1 MRSAA
6 LRSTKVIICPKA
18 SLVLSL
24 RVADLDVAMPIDPN
38 LDPLQAKPVTPS
50 TSQARRA
57 VAARNNRHDFT
68 NADLSNIEMPSHWA
82 VPWADLMMVM
92 MVMFAVML
100 ATNLAERDVS
110 ELFKKDTQPS
120 KEETRPQPKQH
131 VQPPPPQS
139 TVTQTEPQADVRTK
153 EKTPTEP
160 KLANQPQTQTT
171 QSTAQA
177 PKAAEKTD
185 AGAIPIEDI
194 LRLSKNLVTEANLDD
209 IDVVLTDNQSI
220 KVSVR
225 GNLLFD
231 LGKADLKPEAIS
243 FLRDL
248 SKIIA
253 ANNYQIEVAGHTDNF
268 PVSNPAYP
276 TNWELSSA
284 RAARVA
290 RYLIQYGNLEPG
302 RFTVIGH
309 SYYQP
314 TVANDSLAN
323 KAKNRRVEIIIT
335 RYTYNP

>member
-1 MRSAA
+1 MANE
-6 LRSTKVIICPKA
+6 
-18 SLVLSL
+18 
-24 RVADLDVAMPIDPN
+24 PIDPIN
-38 LDPLQAKPVTPS
+38 ETPVPSRATSNSSSPAQQAN
-50 TSQARRA
+50 AW
-57 VAARNNRHDFT
+57 RNNNGRLNNGGYG

-82 VPWADLMMVM
+82 VPWSDLMMVM

-110 ELFKKDTQPS
+110 ELFKKDAITQS
-120 KEETRPQPKQH
+120 KQPVK
-131 VQPPPPQS
+131 PPPPLA
-139 TVTQTEPQADVRTK
+139 TATQEQPRADIKSEQKIDTEIK
-153 EKTPTEP
+153 PTE
-160 KLANQPQTQTT
+160 KNTAE
-171 QSTAQA
+171 STAPNSA
-177 PKAAEKTD
+177 LGSEPTRLEKSEK
-185 AGAIPIEDI
+185 GAIPIQDI
-194 LRLSKNLVTEANLDD
+194 LRLSKNLVTEANLED

-243 FLRDL
+243 FLQHL
-248 SKIIA
+248 AQIIA
-253 ANNYQIEVAGHTDNF
+253 TNNYQIEVVGHTDNF

-290 RYLIQYGNLEPG
+290 RYLIQYGKLEPG

-314 TVANDSLAN
+314 IVANDSLMN

-335 RYTYNP
+335 RYEYHPEQEKL

>member
-1 MRSAA
+1 
-6 LRSTKVIICPKA
+6 
-18 SLVLSL
+18 
-24 RVADLDVAMPIDPN
+24 MPTDPN
-38 LDPLQAKPVTPS
+38 LDPLAAKPTTPS
-50 TSQARRA
+50 ESQARRA
-57 VAARNNRHDFT
+57 LAARNNRHDSN

-110 ELFKKDTQPS
+110 ELFKKDTN
-120 KEETRPQPKQH
+120 PQPKQH
-131 VQPPPPQS
+131 VQPPPPKS
-139 TVTQTEPQADVRTK
+139 TITQAEPQTDLRSK

-160 KLANQPQTQTT
+160 KPANQAQAQTA
-171 QSTAQA
+171 QSTNIN
-177 PKAAEKTD
+177 PTHPTLEKSD
-185 AGAIPIEDI
+185 AGTIPIEDI

-290 RYLIQYGNLEPG
+290 RYLIQYGKLEPG

-335 RYTYNP
+335 RYIYNP

>member
-1 MRSAA
+1 
-6 LRSTKVIICPKA
+6 
-18 SLVLSL
+18 
-24 RVADLDVAMPIDPN
+24 MPIDPT

-50 TSQARRA
+50 ESQARRA
-57 VAARNNRHDFT
+57 FAARNNRHDSN

-110 ELFKKDTQPS
+110 ELFKKDS
-120 KEETRPQPKQH
+120 NPQPKQH
-131 VQPPPPQS
+131 VQPPSPKSTITQAQPQDDLRS
-139 TVTQTEPQADVRTK
+139 K

-160 KLANQPQTQTT
+160 NPTDKTKEQTT
-171 QSTAQA
+171 DINPAPQA
-177 PKAAEKTD
+177 LEKAD

-314 TVANDSLAN
+314 TVDNDSLAN

>member
-1 MRSAA
+1 
-6 LRSTKVIICPKA
+6 
-18 SLVLSL
+18 
-24 RVADLDVAMPIDPN
+24 
-38 LDPLQAKPVTPS
+38 
-50 TSQARRA
+50 
-57 VAARNNRHDFT
+57 
-68 NADLSNIEMPSHWA
+68 
-82 VPWADLMMVM
+82 
-92 MVMFAVML
+92 MFAVML

-110 ELFKKDTQPS
+110 ELFKKDS
-120 KEETRPQPKQH
+120 NPQPKQH
-131 VQPPPPQS
+131 VRPPPPKN
-139 TVTQTEPQADVRTK
+139 TLTQAEPQNDVRAK

-160 KLANQPQTQTT
+160 KPTEPKPTDTAQTTQTT
-171 QSTAQA
+171 DIKPPTLENTEHKKS
-177 PKAAEKTD
+177 D

-194 LRLSKNLVTEANLDD
+194 LRLSKNLVTEANLSD

>member
-1 MRSAA
+1 
-6 LRSTKVIICPKA
+6 
-18 SLVLSL
+18 
-24 RVADLDVAMPIDPN
+24 MPIEPN
-38 LDPLQAKPVTPS
+38 LDPLQGKPVLPD
-50 TSQARRA
+50 APPPRRPGI
-57 VAARNNRHDFT
+57 AAHNNHDRFD

-110 ELFKKDTQPS
+110 ELFKDNAKT
-120 KEETRPQPKQH
+120 QPKQPIK
-131 VQPPPPQS
+131 PPPPLA
-139 TVTQTEPQADVRTK
+139 TVTQEQ
-153 EKTPTEP
+153 
-160 KLANQPQTQTT
+160 
-171 QSTAQA
+171 
-177 PKAAEKTD
+177 PKADLKSEQKTD
-185 AGAIPIEDI
+185 TELTPSENAETQLAAPNTVTESSPTKIEKAETGAIPIQDI
-194 LRLSKNLVTEANLDD
+194 LRMSKNLVTEANLED

-243 FLRDL
+243 FLQNL
-248 SKIIA
+248 AQIIA

-290 RYLIQYGNLEPG
+290 RYLIQYGKLEPG
-302 RFTVIGH
+302 RFTVLGH

-314 TVANDSLAN
+314 IVVNDSLVN

-335 RYTYNP
+335 RYEYNP

>member
-1 MRSAA
+1 MA
-6 LRSTKVIICPKA
+6 IEP
-18 SLVLSL
+18 
-24 RVADLDVAMPIDPN
+24 PN
-38 LDPLQAKPVTPS
+38 AGEPDPLQSKIASPQKGSRFNPAL
-50 TSQARRA
+50 QHL
-57 VAARNNRHDFT
+57 NGKYGNE
-68 NADLSNIEMPSHWA
+68 DLSNIEMPSHWA
-82 VPWADLMMVM
+82 VPWSDLMMVM

-110 ELFKKDTQPS
+110 ELFKKDTN
-120 KEETRPQPKQH
+120 PQPKEHTKQLPQKASLAQA
-131 VQPPPPQS
+131 QP
-139 TVTQTEPQADVRTK
+139 QTDLHSDK
-153 EKTPTEP
+153 KTDTEP
-160 KLANQPQTQTT
+160 KLADNNEQLP
-171 QSTAQA
+171 
-177 PKAAEKTD
+177 AATKVTPSKIEKNEQ
-185 AGAIPIEDI
+185 GKIPIQDI
-194 LRLSKNLVTEANLDD
+194 LRLSKNLVTEANLEDV
-209 IDVVLTDNQSI
+209 DVVLTDNQSV

-243 FLRDL
+243 FLQNL

-290 RYLIQYGNLEPG
+290 RYLIQFGKLEPG

-309 SYYQP
+309 SFYQP
-314 TVANDSLAN
+314 TVENNSLAN

-335 RYTYNP
+335 RYEYKP

>member
-1 MRSAA
+1 MTTEPTNTKSEPSPTPGNATGKPSSAA
-6 LRSTKVIICPKA
+6 PARQA
-18 SLVLSL
+18 SVW
-24 RVADLDVAMPIDPN
+24 
-38 LDPLQAKPVTPS
+38 
-50 TSQARRA
+50 
-57 VAARNNRHDFT
+57 RNHNGLG

-110 ELFKKDTQPS
+110 ELFKDNAKT
-120 KEETRPQPKQH
+120 QPKQPIK
-131 VQPPPPQS
+131 PPPPLA
-139 TVTQTEPQADVRTK
+139 TVTQEQ
-153 EKTPTEP
+153 
-160 KLANQPQTQTT
+160 
-171 QSTAQA
+171 
-177 PKAAEKTD
+177 PKADLKSEQKTD
-185 AGAIPIEDI
+185 TELTPSENAETQLAAPNTVTESSPTKIEKAETGAIPIQDI
-194 LRLSKNLVTEANLDD
+194 LRMSKNLVTEANLED

-243 FLRDL
+243 FLQNL
-248 SKIIA
+248 AQIIA

-290 RYLIQYGNLEPG
+290 RYLIQYGKLEPG
-302 RFTVIGH
+302 RFTVLGH

-314 TVANDSLAN
+314 IVANDSLVN

-335 RYTYNP
+335 RYEYNP

>member
-1 MRSAA
+1 
-6 LRSTKVIICPKA
+6 VDA
-18 SLVLSL
+18 S
-24 RVADLDVAMPIDPN
+24 MPIDPN

-50 TSQARRA
+50 ESQARRA
-57 VAARNNRHDFT
+57 FAARNNRHDFN
-68 NADLSNIEMPSHWA
+68 NADLSNIDMPSHWA

-110 ELFKKDTQPS
+110 ELFKKDIHPS
-120 KEETRPQPKQH
+120 KQDTKPQPKQH
-131 VQPPPPQS
+131 VQPPPPKN
-139 TVTQTEPQADVRTK
+139 TITQTEPQDDVRAK

-160 KLANQPQTQTT
+160 NPVEHAT
-171 QSTAQA
+171 QSADINPA
-177 PKAAEKTD
+177 PKALEKTD
-185 AGAIPIEDI
+185 TGAIPIEDI
-194 LRLSKNLVTEANLDD
+194 LRLSTNLVTEANLDD

-248 SKIIA
+248 STIIA

-276 TNWELSSA
+276 TNWELSAA

>member
-1 MRSAA
+1 
-6 LRSTKVIICPKA
+6 
-18 SLVLSL
+18 
-24 RVADLDVAMPIDPN
+24 MPIDPN
-38 LDPLQAKPVTPS
+38 LDPLQGKPVSEPH
-50 TSQARRA
+50 ARRA
-57 VAARNNRHDFT
+57 FAARNDRHDFA

-110 ELFKKDTQPS
+110 ELFKKDTN
-120 KEETRPQPKQH
+120 PQPKQH
-131 VQPPPPQS
+131 VQPPPEKN
-139 TVTQTEPQADVRTK
+139 TLTQAKPQADIRSNQQ
-153 EKTPTEP
+153 TE
-160 KLANQPQTQTT
+160 T
-171 QSTAQA
+171 QSKPALDA
-177 PKAAEKTD
+177 PNTQDLKQTPHKVEKSEQ
-185 AGAIPIEDI
+185 GEIPLQDI

-243 FLRDL
+243 FLREL

-276 TNWELSSA
+276 TNWELSAA

-309 SYYQP
+309 SFYQP

-335 RYTYNP
+335 RHTFNPARDNP

>member
-1 MRSAA
+1 
-6 LRSTKVIICPKA
+6 
-18 SLVLSL
+18 
-24 RVADLDVAMPIDPN
+24 MPIDPN
-38 LDPLQAKPVTPS
+38 LDPLQGKPVSEP
-50 TSQARRA
+50 QVRRTF
-57 VAARNNRHDFT
+57 AARNDRHDFA

-110 ELFKKDTQPS
+110 ELFKKDTS
-120 KEETRPQPKQH
+120 SQPKEH
-131 VQPPPPQS
+131 IQPPPEK
-139 TVTQTEPQADVRTK
+139 TTLTQAKPQADVRSNQQ
-153 EKTPTEP
+153 TE
-160 KLANQPQTQTT
+160 T
-171 QSTAQA
+171 QSTPA
-177 PKAAEKTD
+177 PDLPNTQEIKPTPDTVEKSEQ
-185 AGAIPIEDI
+185 GAIPLQDI

-231 LGKADLKPEAIS
+231 LGKADLKPEAIE
-243 FLRDL
+243 FLQEL
-248 SKIIA
+248 SNIIA

-276 TNWELSSA
+276 TNWELSAA

-309 SYYQP
+309 SFYQP
-314 TVANDSLAN
+314 TVTNDSLAN

-335 RYTYNP
+335 RYTFNPAAGNP

>member
-1 MRSAA
+1 
-6 LRSTKVIICPKA
+6 
-18 SLVLSL
+18 
-24 RVADLDVAMPIDPN
+24 LDIAMPIDPN

-50 TSQARRA
+50 ESQARRA
-57 VAARNNRHDFT
+57 FAARNNRHDSN

-110 ELFKKDTQPS
+110 ELFKKDS
-120 KEETRPQPKQH
+120 NPQPKQH

-139 TVTQTEPQADVRTK
+139 TLTQAVPQEDLRSK

-160 KLANQPQTQTT
+160 KLGDQEQAQTA
-171 QSTAQA
+171 QSTAPT
-177 PKAAEKTD
+177 PKVTEKTD
-185 AGAIPIEDI
+185 AGEIPIEDI

-243 FLRDL
+243 FLRNL

-290 RYLIQYGNLEPG
+290 RYLIQYGKLEPG
-302 RFTVIGH
+302 RFTIIGH
-309 SYYQP
+309 SYYKP

-335 RYTYNP
+335 RYIFNP

>member
-1 MRSAA
+1 MATE
-6 LRSTKVIICPKA
+6 STNPGDEPPVA
-18 SLVLSL
+18 S
-24 RVADLDVAMPIDPN
+24 RAMGRTSSPTPAQ
-38 LDPLQAKPVTPS
+38 QAN
-50 TSQARRA
+50 AWRLHNGRLG
-57 VAARNNRHDFT
+57 NGGLG

-82 VPWADLMMVM
+82 VPWSDLMMVM

-110 ELFKKDTQPS
+110 ELFKENAKTQPI
-120 KEETRPQPKQH
+120 K
-131 VQPPPPQS
+131 PPPPLT
-139 TVTQTEPQADVRTK
+139 TVTQA
-153 EKTPTEP
+153 
-160 KLANQPQTQTT
+160 LPQTEVKSNQKTDTELKPMEKAEMQAAGPNTVTNSVQT
-171 QSTAQA
+171 
-177 PKAAEKTD
+177 KIEKTD
-185 AGAIPIEDI
+185 AGAIPIQDI
-194 LRLSKNLVTEANLDD
+194 LRMSKNLVTEANLED

-243 FLRDL
+243 FLQQL
-248 SKIIA
+248 SQIIA

-290 RYLIQYGNLEPG
+290 RYLIQYGKLEPG

-314 TVANDSLAN
+314 TVANDSLVN

-335 RYTYNP
+335 RYEYHPEQENSERAP

>member
-1 MRSAA
+1 MA
-6 LRSTKVIICPKA
+6 
-18 SLVLSL
+18 
-24 RVADLDVAMPIDPN
+24 IDPN
-38 LDPLQAKPVTPS
+38 QTASGLDLSNVPAQAAPRIKPL
-50 TSQARRA
+50 RFGDERF
-57 VAARNNRHDFT
+57 N
-68 NADLSNIEMPSHWA
+68 NADLSRIEMPSHWA

-110 ELFKKDTQPS
+110 ELFKKDTNPQP
-120 KEETRPQPKQH
+120 KEHLKPQPKQN
-131 VQPPPPQS
+131 
-139 TVTQTEPQADVRTK
+139 TLTQAQPQADLRSPQ
-153 EKTPTEP
+153 KTATEP
-160 KLANQPQTQTT
+160 KLTDTKE
-171 QSTAQA
+171 QA
-177 PKAAEKTD
+177 AIPPTELKPSPSNAEKTEP
-185 AGAIPIEDI
+185 GAIPIEDI
-194 LRLSKNLVTEANLDD
+194 LRLSKNLVTQANLED

-243 FLRDL
+243 FLQNL
-248 SKIIA
+248 AKIIA

-290 RYLIQYGNLEPG
+290 RYLIQLGKLEPG

-314 TVANDSLAN
+314 SAANDSLEN

>member
-1 MRSAA
+1 
-6 LRSTKVIICPKA
+6 LT
-18 SLVLSL
+18 
-24 RVADLDVAMPIDPN
+24 
-38 LDPLQAKPVTPS
+38 QA
-50 TSQARRA
+50 Q
-57 VAARNNRHDFT
+57 
-68 NADLSNIEMPSHWA
+68 
-82 VPWADLMMVM
+82 
-92 MVMFAVML
+92 
-100 ATNLAERDVS
+100 
-110 ELFKKDTQPS
+110 
-120 KEETRPQPKQH
+120 
-131 VQPPPPQS
+131 
-139 TVTQTEPQADVRTK
+139 PQADIRSNQQ
-153 EKTPTEP
+153 TE
-160 KLANQPQTQTT
+160 T
-171 QSTAQA
+171 QSKPA
-177 PKAAEKTD
+177 PDVPNTQDVKPALDKVEKNEQ
-185 AGAIPIEDI
+185 GAIPLQDI

-276 TNWELSSA
+276 TNWELSAA

-309 SYYQP
+309 SFYQP

-335 RYTYNP
+335 RYTFNPAGGNP

>member
-1 MRSAA
+1 
-6 LRSTKVIICPKA
+6 
-18 SLVLSL
+18 
-24 RVADLDVAMPIDPN
+24 LDIAMPIDPK

-50 TSQARRA
+50 ESQARRA
-57 VAARNNRHDFT
+57 LAARNNRHDSN

-110 ELFKKDTQPS
+110 ELFKKDS
-120 KEETRPQPKQH
+120 NPQPKQH
-131 VQPPPPQS
+131 VQPPPPKN
-139 TVTQTEPQADVRTK
+139 TVTQAEPQADVRSK

-160 KLANQPQTQTT
+160 NLVDQTKEQTA
-171 QSTAQA
+171 QSTTPT
-177 PKAAEKTD
+177 PKVAEKTD

-290 RYLIQYGNLEPG
+290 RYLIQYGKLDPG
-302 RFTVIGH
+302 RFTIIGH
-309 SYYQP
+309 SYYKP

-335 RYTYNP
+335 RYIFNP

>member
-1 MRSAA
+1 
-6 LRSTKVIICPKA
+6 
-18 SLVLSL
+18 
-24 RVADLDVAMPIDPN
+24 MPIDPKLDSH
-38 LDPLQAKPVTPS
+38 LDPLQTQPVTS
-50 TSQARRA
+50 SEAHMRRGFN
-57 VAARNNRHDFT
+57 ARNNRHDFN

-110 ELFKKDTQPS
+110 ELFKKESSTQLK
-120 KEETRPQPKQH
+120 KESNPQPKQPI
-131 VQPPPPQS
+131 QPPPPKS
-139 TVTQTEPQADVRTK
+139 TITQAEPQNDVRAP

-160 KLANQPQTQTT
+160 KPVDQAQAQTA
-171 QSTAQA
+171 QSTDINPA
-177 PKAAEKTD
+177 PNTLEKTD

-194 LRLSKNLVTEANLDD
+194 LRLSKNLVTEANLND

-243 FLRDL
+243 FLREL
-248 SKIIA
+248 SNIIA
-253 ANNYQIEVAGHTDNF
+253 ANNYYIEVAGHTDNF

-276 TNWELSSA
+276 TNWELSAA

-290 RYLIQYGNLEPG
+290 RYLIQYGKLEPG
-302 RFTVIGH
+302 RFTVMGH
-309 SYYQP
+309 SYYRP
-314 TVANDSLAN
+314 SVPNDSQEN

-335 RYTYNP
+335 RYTYTPWSGNSYITNHKEHTIKSTPWKT

>member
-1 MRSAA
+1 MS
-6 LRSTKVIICPKA
+6 
-18 SLVLSL
+18 
-24 RVADLDVAMPIDPN
+24 IDPT

-50 TSQARRA
+50 ESQARRA
-57 VAARNNRHDFT
+57 FAARNNRHDSN

-110 ELFKKDTQPS
+110 ELFKKDTN
-120 KEETRPQPKQH
+120 PQPKQH
-131 VQPPPPQS
+131 VQPPPPKN
-139 TVTQTEPQADVRTK
+139 TITQAQPQDDVRAK
-153 EKTPTEP
+153 EKTLTEP
-160 KLANQPQTQTT
+160 NPVDQPKEQTS
-171 QSTAQA
+171 QSTNINPA
-177 PKAAEKTD
+177 PPTLEKTD

-194 LRLSKNLVTEANLDD
+194 LHLSKNLVTEANLDD

-248 SKIIA
+248 SNIIA

-276 TNWELSSA
+276 TNWELSAA

>member
-1 MRSAA
+1 M
-6 LRSTKVIICPKA
+6 T
-18 SLVLSL
+18 
-24 RVADLDVAMPIDPN
+24 IDPK
-38 LDPLQAKPVTPS
+38 LDPLFGTRPQSDKPPS
-50 TSQARRA
+50 SNTDSTRRA
-57 VAARNNRHDFT
+57 GGFSAYNGKGFD

-110 ELFKKDTQPS
+110 ELFKKDS
-120 KEETRPQPKQH
+120 NPQPKQH
-131 VQPPPPQS
+131 VQPPPPKS
-139 TVTQTEPQADVRTK
+139 TITQAEPQIDVRTK
-153 EKTPTEP
+153 EKTPTE
-160 KLANQPQTQTT
+160 ANPVDQTTETIT
-171 QSTAQA
+171 QSTDINPA
-177 PKAAEKTD
+177 PRTPQKSDVEKAD
-185 AGAIPIEDI
+185 SGAIPIEDI

-248 SKIIA
+248 SSIIA

-290 RYLIQYGNLEPG
+290 RYLIQFGKLEPG

-309 SYYQP
+309 SFYQP
-314 TVANDSLAN
+314 TVANDSLEN

-335 RYTYNP
+335 RYEYQPALGSEKP

>member
-1 MRSAA
+1 MAIEPTDNA
-6 LRSTKVIICPKA
+6 
-18 SLVLSL
+18 
-24 RVADLDVAMPIDPN
+24 N
-38 LDPLQAKPVTPS
+38 L
-50 TSQARRA
+50 SQANIKS
-57 VAARNNRHDFT
+57 ARPVSPLHYVDNRFNH
-68 NADLSNIEMPSHWA
+68 ADLSHIEMSSHWA

-110 ELFKKDTQPS
+110 ELFKSETHAQP
-120 KEETRPQPKQH
+120 TTNAQPKPQKNTPTQA
-131 VQPPPPQS
+131 QPK
-139 TVTQTEPQADVRTK
+139 ADVQTPPNLDTAAK
-153 EKTPTEP
+153 PQIENKGDVKTP
-160 KLANQPQTQTT
+160 ATT
-171 QSTAQA
+171 QLEHND
-177 PKAAEKTD
+177 K
-185 AGAIPIEDI
+185 GAIPIEDI
-194 LRLSKNLVTEANLDD
+194 LRLSKNLVTEAKLED

-243 FLRDL
+243 FLNQL
-248 SKIIA
+248 AQIIA

-290 RYLIQYGNLEPG
+290 RYLIQHGNIEPG

-314 TVANDSLAN
+314 TVPNDSLSN

-335 RYTYNP
+335 RYVYNQSQP

>member
-1 MRSAA
+1 M
-6 LRSTKVIICPKA
+6 T
-18 SLVLSL
+18 
-24 RVADLDVAMPIDPN
+24 DEPIDPTSEA
-38 LDPLQAKPVTPS
+38 PIPSRATSKTSAPAQQATAWR
-50 TSQARRA
+50 T
-57 VAARNNRHDFT
+57 NNRRLSNGGFGNGAFD

-82 VPWADLMMVM
+82 VPWSDLMMVM

-110 ELFKKDTQPS
+110 ELFKADATKQSKQPV
-120 KEETRPQPKQH
+120 K
-131 VQPPPPQS
+131 PPPLT
-139 TVTQTEPQADVRTK
+139 TVTQAQPKADITSSQKTDTELK
-153 EKTPTEP
+153 PTENAETQATAP
-160 KLANQPQTQTT
+160 NNVTNSAQT
-171 QSTAQA
+171 
-177 PKAAEKTD
+177 KIEKTD
-185 AGAIPIEDI
+185 AGAIPIQDI
-194 LRLSKNLVTEANLDD
+194 LRMSKNLVTEANLED

-243 FLRDL
+243 FLNNL
-248 SKIIA
+248 AQIIA
-253 ANNYQIEVAGHTDNF
+253 ANNYQIEVVGHTDNF

-290 RYLIQYGNLEPG
+290 RYLIQYGKLEPG

-335 RYTYNP
+335 RYEYNPQANPERAP

>member
-1 MRSAA
+1 MA
-6 LRSTKVIICPKA
+6 
-18 SLVLSL
+18 
-24 RVADLDVAMPIDPN
+24 IDP
-38 LDPLQAKPVTPS
+38 LSIGEPDPLQ
-50 TSQARRA
+50 
-57 VAARNNRHDFT
+57 NT
-68 NADLSNIEMPSHWA
+68 NASVYKSSRSISALYNLNEKYSSADLSNIEMPSHWA

-110 ELFKKDTQPS
+110 ELFKKDS
-120 KEETRPQPKQH
+120 NAQPKEH
-131 VQPPPPQS
+131 IQPPPQINSS
-139 TVTQTEPQADVRTK
+139 TQAEPQTDLMSDK
-153 EKTPTEP
+153 KTETEP
-160 KLANQPQTQTT
+160 KLTDNKDQPAVPITNVK
-171 QSTAQA
+171 STNLGKSEQG
-177 PKAAEKTD
+177 E
-185 AGAIPIEDI
+185 IPIQDI
-194 LRLSKNLVTEANLDD
+194 LRLSKNLVTEANLED
-209 IDVVLTDNQSI
+209 IDVVLTDNQSV

-243 FLRDL
+243 FLKDL
-248 SKIIA
+248 AKIIA

-290 RYLIQYGNLEPG
+290 RYLIQFGKLEPG

-309 SYYQP
+309 SFYQP
-314 TVANDSLAN
+314 TVDNASLGN

-335 RYTYNP
+335 RYEYKP

>member
-1 MRSAA
+1 
-6 LRSTKVIICPKA
+6 
-18 SLVLSL
+18 
-24 RVADLDVAMPIDPN
+24 LDAIMPIDPT

-50 TSQARRA
+50 ESQARRA
-57 VAARNNRHDFT
+57 FAARNNRHDST

-110 ELFKKDTQPS
+110 ELFKKDTN
-120 KEETRPQPKQH
+120 PQPKQH
-131 VQPPPPQS
+131 VQPPPPKS
-139 TVTQTEPQADVRTK
+139 TITQAQPQDDLRSK

-160 KLANQPQTQTT
+160 NPVDQPKEQTT
-171 QSTAQA
+171 DISPAPQA
-177 PKAAEKTD
+177 LEKAD

-276 TNWELSSA
+276 TNWELSAA

-290 RYLIQYGNLEPG
+290 RYLIQYGNVEPG

>member
-1 MRSAA
+1 
-6 LRSTKVIICPKA
+6 
-18 SLVLSL
+18 
-24 RVADLDVAMPIDPN
+24 MPIDPN
-38 LDPLQAKPVTPS
+38 LDPLGSKPQSDKMPS
-50 TSQARRA
+50 ASAERRRA
-57 VAARNNRHDFT
+57 GGFSARNGNGFD

-82 VPWADLMMVM
+82 VPWSDLMMVM

-110 ELFKKDTQPS
+110 ELFKKDTN
-120 KEETRPQPKQH
+120 PQPKAH
-131 VQPPPPQS
+131 VQPPPPKA
-139 TVTQTEPQADVRTK
+139 TPTQAEPKSEISSDQKTETEPTMVEANKQAPNAPS
-153 EKTPTEP
+153 TPT
-160 KLANQPQTQTT
+160 TI
-171 QSTAQA
+171 
-177 PKAAEKTD
+177 EKSEQ
-185 AGAIPIEDI
+185 GKIPIQDI
-194 LRLSKNLVTEANLDD
+194 LRMSKNLVSEANLED

-243 FLRDL
+243 FLQNL

-268 PVSNPAYP
+268 PVSNPSYP

-290 RYLIQYGNLEPG
+290 RYLIQFGKLEPG

-309 SYYQP
+309 SFYQP
-314 TVANDSLAN
+314 TVANDSLTN

-335 RYTYNP
+335 RYEYQPALGNEKP

>member
-1 MRSAA
+1 MS
-6 LRSTKVIICPKA
+6 
-18 SLVLSL
+18 
-24 RVADLDVAMPIDPN
+24 IDPT

-50 TSQARRA
+50 ESQARRA
-57 VAARNNRHDFT
+57 FAARNNRHDSN

-110 ELFKKDTQPS
+110 ELFKKDTN
-120 KEETRPQPKQH
+120 PQPKQH
-131 VQPPPPQS
+131 VQPPPPKS
-139 TVTQTEPQADVRTK
+139 TITQAQPQDDVRAK
-153 EKTPTEP
+153 EKTLTEP
-160 KLANQPQTQTT
+160 NPVDQTKEQTS
-171 QSTAQA
+171 QSTNINPA
-177 PKAAEKTD
+177 PPTLEKTD

-276 TNWELSSA
+276 TNWELSAA

-335 RYTYNP
+335 RYVFNP

>member
-1 MRSAA
+1 
-6 LRSTKVIICPKA
+6 
-18 SLVLSL
+18 
-24 RVADLDVAMPIDPN
+24 MPIYPKEDPT

-50 TSQARRA
+50 ESQARRA
-57 VAARNNRHDFT
+57 FAARNNRHDSN

-100 ATNLAERDVS
+100 ATHLAERDVS
-110 ELFKKDTQPS
+110 ELFKKDTTPN
-120 KEETRPQPKQH
+120 PKQH
-131 VQPPPPQS
+131 VQPPPPKN
-139 TVTQTEPQADVRTK
+139 TITQAVPQEDVRAK

-160 KLANQPQTQTT
+160 NPVDQTKEQTT
-171 QSTAQA
+171 QSTDINPA
-177 PKAAEKTD
+177 PPTLEKTD
-185 AGAIPIEDI
+185 TGAIPIEDI

-248 SKIIA
+248 SNIIA

-276 TNWELSSA
+276 TNWELSAA